1 MKTESAKGGLS
12 SGQGSDDAYEALL
25 ERSRETLRA
34 SAELS
39 PAAWVRVR
47 EGIDEEVSAKPNLHW
62 AWMAAAL
69 ASATALLF
77 SIQPLNVAP
86 EQPLGERQKQ
96 ELAGTLTEAHAS
108 EGAAAS
114 IRAGQALRTTTQAKV
129 FEAFGRHRLTLEPE
143 STLKVLAWSPSDLA
157 LHLSQGAVDADIAK
171 ARAGERI
178 EIRTD
183 TAEVRVVGTRFR
195 VAVDTEGATQVDV
208 SEGVVQV
215 APHGLGE
222 GGVAEVSAGASHRVE
237 VMTPKS
243 VKPGKAK
250 AKKTKRRRSPGKSKR
265 DNYRL
270 IEIDVPPQ
278 KAPNVR

>member
-1 MKTESAKGGLS
+1 MKNQSTEGGLTP
-12 SGQGSDDAYEALL
+12 GKGSEDAYEALL
-25 ERSRETLRA
+25 QRSRETLA
-34 SAELS
+34 LSAELS

-47 EGIDEEVSAKPNLHW
+47 DGIDKEVAVKPSLPWAWVSA
-62 AWMAAAL
+62 AL
-69 ASATALLF
+69 VGATALVISL
-77 SIQPLNVAP
+77 QPLDVAP
-86 EQPLGERQKQ
+86 EQSLGEPQRQDI
-96 ELAGTLTEAHAS
+96 AGTLTETHAS
-108 EGAAAS
+108 EGASAS
-114 IRAGQALRTTTQAKV
+114 IRAGQALSTGDQPKV

-143 STLKVLAWSPSDLA
+143 STLQVLAWSPSDLA

-178 EIRTD
+178 EIRTES
-183 TAEVRVVGTRFR
+183 AEVRVVGTRFR

-215 APHGLGE
+215 APHGLGAGE
-222 GGVAEVSAGASHRVE
+222 LAEVSAGDSHRVE
-237 VMTPKS
+237 VRTPAS

-250 AKKTKRRRSPGKSKR
+250 AKKPKRRRSTSKPKR